1 MTERTREILRIG
13 IPATFEQLTTTLAG
27 IIDSQMVSSMGIAAI
42 SAVSVTNQ
50 PRLFILCV
58 FFAINTVVSVLTA
71 HYIGADDR
79 EGANKVLFSG
89 LVIAFIAGVF
99 ISTICVIFARPIM
112 LLCSGQ
118 PDTLEDSV
126 LYFRIVIGGLLFEIL
141 YMTLNASM
149 RGCGQTRITMHSS
162 LISCGV
168 NIIFNYLLINGNCGF
183 PALKIAGAAIATVL
197 GNFAALTASTAF
209 VSRKSLF
216 VNLPYIIKSRIRI
229 TRKILCEIYEKWL
242 KVVSEAF
249 LTRIG
254 FLISG
259 AITARIGSYD
269 MASYAV
275 GMHLMNIN
283 FALGSGFQSAAVALV
298 GRSYGQKNPEEIRA
312 YNRQILTAGFMIA
325 LVMSAVM
332 ILTGRQYFG
341 MFSDDSGF
349 VKAGQLVC
357 MIIAVTAP
365 IQTLQI
371 ILNGCLRG
379 IGDMNTPLKAS
390 VISVTIFQPTAN
402 FFLAIFLGLG
412 HWGIWIVIFFSQLIR
427 MILLV
432 VSLICHERQKFS
444 L

>member
-168 NIIFNYLLINGNCGF
+168 NII
-183 PALKIAGAAIATVL
+183 
-197 GNFAALTASTAF
+197 LTT
-209 VSRKSLF
+209 
-216 VNLPYIIKSRIRI
+216 
-229 TRKILCEIYEKWL
+229 C
-242 KVVSEAF
+242 
-249 LTRIG
+249 
-254 FLISG
+254 
-259 AITARIGSYD
+259 
-269 MASYAV
+269 
-275 GMHLMNIN
+275 
-283 FALGSGFQSAAVALV
+283 
-298 GRSYGQKNPEEIRA
+298 
-312 YNRQILTAGFMIA
+312 
-325 LVMSAVM
+325 
-332 ILTGRQYFG
+332 
-341 MFSDDSGF
+341 
-349 VKAGQLVC
+349 
-357 MIIAVTAP
+357 
-365 IQTLQI
+365 
-371 ILNGCLRG
+371 
-379 IGDMNTPLKAS
+379 
-390 VISVTIFQPTAN
+390 
-402 FFLAIFLGLG
+402 
-412 HWGIWIVIFFSQLIR
+412 
-427 MILLV
+427 
-432 VSLICHERQKFS
+432 
-444 L
+444 

>member
-1 MTERTREILRIG
+1 
-13 IPATFEQLTTTLAG
+13 
-27 IIDSQMVSSMGIAAI
+27 
-42 SAVSVTNQ
+42 
-50 PRLFILCV
+50 
-58 FFAINTVVSVLTA
+58 
-71 HYIGADDR
+71 
-79 EGANKVLFSG
+79 
-89 LVIAFIAGVF
+89 
-99 ISTICVIFARPIM
+99 
-112 LLCSGQ
+112 
-118 PDTLEDSV
+118 
-126 LYFRIVIGGLLFEIL
+126 
-141 YMTLNASM
+141 M
-149 RGCGQTRITMHSS
+149 RSEYN
-162 LISCGV
+162 L
-168 NIIFNYLLINGNCGF
+168 NYLLINGNCGF

-283 FALGSGFQSAAVALV
+283 FALGSGFQSAAVAIV

-312 YNRQILTAGFMIA
+312 YNRQILTVGFMIA

-341 MFSDDSGF
+341 MFSDDAGF
-349 VKAGQLVC
+349 VNAGQLVC
-357 MIIAVTAP
+357 MIIAVIAP